1 MSEKPQRSAP
11 PSLSPRTPLWL
22 RWLLIVAGM
31 IALAMGLLGVVLPGL
46 PTTPFILLAGG
57 CFVRASPALHG
68 WLLQSRWAG
77 PMLRDWSEHRS
88 LPKRTKRIALATMAI
103 TISASV
109 WILQDNRHLQIIVLV
124 AALIGAWVVWRIPT
138 RDHHPSR

>member
-11 PSLSPRTPLWL
+11 SSLSPRTPLWL

-68 WLLQSRWAG
+68 WLLESRWAG

-103 TISASV
+103 SISASV